1 MEELHAYHRE
11 LLAEVQRDAD
21 AMGMITT
28 EAFLEIVAEIL
39 DEAGEVSSLSQAY
52 HSGKHGAKAIQVD
65 AYAWAPAD
73 DEGVLS
79 LIICDFNVADDLQ
92 SILKADINKLLTRL
106 VEFVVAARTREF
118 REKLEE
124 TSNAFVLSDLITR
137 VWKQIRKIKLIL
149 VTNRENRATT
159 DAQPVGAIGGVPVTS
174 NVWDISRLHRYVSSG
189 QTRGELIVDFAE
201 EFGEPIPVL
210 KASYDGAPLESY
222 IAVIPGK
229 QLAAIY
235 DKWEARLLEANVRSF
250 LQARNKVNKGIRDT
264 IRDAPSMFFSYNN
277 GLTATAESVEIADM
291 GEGLFLMSAANF
303 QIVNGGQTTASIHA
317 ARKQEELAD
326 VFVQMKLTVVPPHE
340 AEEVVPLISQYANS
354 QNKVN
359 AADFFANHPFHIRM
373 QQYSRQILSPAGDS
387 NYRETKWFYER
398 ARGQYADERGRRSIS
413 DRKKFDAE
421 YPKSQF
427 FTKTDL
433 AKFENSWRCKPHVVS
448 LGAQKN
454 FSEMAKAVGD
464 EWSRSD
470 AGFDET
476 WFRRVIAKAIIFRHI
491 ERLVPHQ
498 PWYTGGYRANIVTYA
513 FAKLVHDA
521 DARKKVIDLDNVWR
535 LQRVPAVLERASL
548 AAAAAANDVITSPPA
563 GVRNLS
569 EWAKKQA
576 CWSSL
581 ANRRV
586 DYDADFEDSLID
598 PDEARAAKRDD
609 RRDRKAKS
617 GVEAQRE
624 VIGLGS
630 QYWAQL
636 IAFGESIGKLTP
648 KEAGILNACSLTSG
662 RAPSEAQCR
671 AALAIADKLEK
682 FYPKD

>member
-1 MEELHAYHRE
+1 MEELAEYHRE

-28 EAFLEIVAEIL
+28 EAFLEKVSDIL

-52 HSGKHGAKAIQVD
+52 HSGKHGVKSIQVD
-65 AYAWAPAD
+65 AYAWDPTD

-79 LIICDFNVADDLQ
+79 LVICDFSLAEGLQ
-92 SILKADINKLLTRL
+92 SILKAEANKLLTRL
-106 VEFVVAARTREF
+106 VDFVVASRTREF

-124 TSNAFVLSDLITR
+124 TSNAFVISDLIAR
-137 VWKQIRKIKLIL
+137 VWKQVRKIKLIL
-149 VTNRENRATT
+149 ITNRENRATT
-159 DAQPVGAIGGVPVTS
+159 DAQPVGAIGGIPVTS
-174 NVWDISRLHRYVSSG
+174 NIWDISRLYRYESSG

-250 LQARNKVNKGIRDT
+250 LQARNKVNRGIRDT

-277 GLTATAESVEIADM
+277 GLTATAEGVEIADM
-291 GEGLFLMSAANF
+291 GEGLFLMSATNF

-317 ARKQEELAD
+317 ARKQDELAD

-340 AEEVVPLISQYANS
+340 ADEVVPLISQYANS

-373 QQYSRQILSPAGDS
+373 QQNSRQILSPAGDD

-398 ARGQYADERGRRSIS
+398 ARGQYADERGRRSAS

-421 YPKSQF
+421 FPKSQF

-454 FSEMAKAVGD
+454 FSDLAKAVGE

-476 WFRRVIAKAIIFRHI
+476 WFRRLIAKAIIFRNI

-521 DARKKVIDLDNVWR
+521 ETRKKVVDLDNVWR
-535 LQRVPAVLERASL
+535 LQRVPAILEKASL
-548 AAAAAANDVITSPPA
+548 AAAQAANDIITSPPA

-586 DYDADFEDSLID
+586 IYDTEFEDSLID

-609 RRDRKAKS
+609 RRDRNAKT
-617 GVEAQRE
+617 GIEAQRE
-624 VIGLGS
+624 VIALGS
-630 QYWAQL
+630 QYWEQL
-636 IAFGESIGKLTP
+636 IAFGQSIRKLSP
-648 KEAGILNACSLTSG
+648 KEAGILQACSQTSV
-662 RAPSEAQCR
+662 RPPSEAQCR
-671 AALAIADKLEK
+671 AALSIADKLEK
-682 FYPKD
+682 FYPED